1 LAACPAIAAVC
12 GQRRD
17 STHQRPRE
25 RGSIV
30 CAELGDADRRRGSYA
45 LLEGFAEASASAA
58 CQAL

>member
-1 LAACPAIAAVC
+1 LSGIAAVC

-30 CAELGDADRRRGSYA
+30 CAERIMRIGAEA
-45 LLEGFAEASASAA
+45 LMPLFEGFAEASASAA